1 MLGHY
6 PSLQY
11 SGETGNENFKMRL
24 KRDSSKIFQKRKTT
38 EYSKIIFC
46 YTMLLPI
53 FVLFLFLRIIPIA
66 QTFWMSLFD
75 WKLVGSNR
83 PFLGLGNFQ
92 GLIFD
97 DQFWLSLNNTL
108 LYAGASVILCLLIS
122 LPIAIVLNK
131 KMKFTS
137 FYQAIYFLPFITP
150 LVPMSVAW
158 KWIYDPKYGILNFI
172 LSLVGIK
179 SVGWLIYPEIALWS
193 LILMNIWKNLGYN
206 IILLMVGLKNIPG
219 VYYEAASIDGA
230 SGWNT
235 FRYITLPLL
244 KPMLLYV
251 LVTSTITAF
260 NVFTQVYVM
269 TLGSQA
275 APGKA
280 VRVLLF
286 DIYENAFRY
295 FRLGYACAEAII
307 LTLIIIMFTF
317 IEFRAL
323 KTDE

>member
-1 MLGHY
+1 
-6 PSLQY
+6 
-11 SGETGNENFKMRL
+11 
-24 KRDSSKIFQKRKTT
+24 
-38 EYSKIIFC
+38 
-46 YTMLLPI
+46 MLLPI
-53 FVLFLFLRIIPIA
+53 FVLFMFLRIIPIA
-66 QTFWMSLFD
+66 QTFWMSLFN
-75 WKLVGSNR
+75 WKLVGSDR
-83 PFLGLGNFQ
+83 PFLGLGNYQ

-97 DQFWLSLNNTL
+97 DQFLLSLTNTF

-122 LPIAIVLNK
+122 LPIAVTLNNK
-131 KMKFTS
+131 KTKFIS

-158 KWIYDPKYGILNFI
+158 KWIYDPKYGILNFL

-179 SVGWLIYPEIALWS
+179 PVGWLIYPGIAIWA

-206 IILLMVGLKNIPG
+206 IVLFIVGLKNIST

-251 LVTSTITAF
+251 LVTSTINAF

-286 DIYENAFRY
+286 DIFENAFRY
-295 FRLGYACAEAII
+295 FRLGYACAEAVI
-307 LTLIIIMFTF
+307 LTLIVIVFTF
-317 IEFRAL
+317 IEFKAL

>member
-1 MLGHY
+1 MI
-6 PSLQY
+6 LQKY
-11 SGETGNENFKMRL
+11 
-24 KRDSSKIFQKRKTT
+24 KTT
-38 EYSKIIFC
+38 KYSKIIFC

-53 FVLFLFLRIIPIA
+53 FVLFMFLRIIPIA
-66 QTFWMSLFD
+66 QAFWMSLFD
-75 WKLVGSNR
+75 WKLVGGDK

-92 GLIFD
+92 ELIFD

-122 LPIAIVLNK
+122 FPIAIALNK
-131 KMKFTS
+131 KTKFTS

-179 SVGWLIYPEIALWS
+179 SVGWLIYPETALWA

-206 IILLMVGLKNIPG
+206 IVFLMVGLKNIPM

-244 KPMLLYV
+244 KPILLFV
-251 LVTSTITAF
+251 LVTSTITSF

-275 APGKA
+275 APGRA

-295 FRLGYACAEAII
+295 FRLGYACAESII
-307 LTLIIIMFTF
+307 LTLIIIVFTL
-317 IEFRAL
+317 IEFKAI
-323 KTDE
+323 KTEQ